1 MNAKQINKEYKLY
14 KNVLRKKYD
23 EELSMA
29 KSMRDSA
36 LENYYNSGEHQA
48 KINPPKRPLLEEIG
62 NSITHGVGA
71 IFSFI
76 AFALMFLASDTIQD
90 KASSIIYFCGLL
102 LMFIMSCLYHAFPYG
117 SAVKRLFRRF
127 DYCGIYLLIG
137 ATYAPILLSFIG
149 GVYGTTFLIAQ
160 WLIIITGIT
169 FIAIFGPTRL
179 KPLHM
184 TLYVAIGWSALS
196 FIPTMIS
203 QSPNLF
209 AYILVGGIAYTLGI
223 IPFALKKG
231 PSHFIWHFF
240 VLIGAIVQW
249 LGIYQFIFLA

>member
-1 MNAKQINKEYKLY
+1 
-14 KNVLRKKYD
+14 
-23 EELSMA
+23 
-29 KSMRDSA
+29 
-36 LENYYNSGEHQA
+36 
-48 KINPPKRPLLEEIG
+48 
-62 NSITHGVGA
+62 
-71 IFSFI
+71 
-76 AFALMFLASDTIQD
+76 
-90 KASSIIYFCGLL
+90 
-102 LMFIMSCLYHAFPYG
+102 MSCLYHAFPFG

-149 GVYGTTFLIAQ
+149 GVYGITFLIAQ

-169 FIAIFGPTRL
+169 FVAIYGPTRL

-196 FIPTMIS
+196 FIPTMITQNPS
-203 QSPNLF
+203 LF
-209 AYILVGGIAYTLGI
+209 AYILTGGIAYTLGI

-240 VLIGAIVQW
+240 VLIGAVVHW
-249 LGIYQFIFLA
+249 LGIYLFIFLA